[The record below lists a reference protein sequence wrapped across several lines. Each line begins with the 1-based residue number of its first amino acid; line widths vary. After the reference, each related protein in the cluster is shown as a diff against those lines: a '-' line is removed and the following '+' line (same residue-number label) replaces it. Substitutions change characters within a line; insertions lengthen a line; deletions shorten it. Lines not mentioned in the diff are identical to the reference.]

1 MLQRDGSASSSDDD
15 RGSRGAASPRT
26 HPERLRESEAESAA
40 GESAVRSAQS
50 RATEDEARRHRA
62 QSERRSDSES
72 GESSENERRPRRND
86 GGRER
91 GVSRAERPLSPSEGE
106 SSESGEKR
114 ETLLD
119 PNRGSRGHDNLPRSE
134 VRRDGDRSGDSRV
147 HFTDPTARRD
157 GRERRKWSAE
167 HPISSKESEVEL
179 ASTDWRRAAQ
189 RRALRNSDRAKRQ
202 PTAADHSADASGSS
216 SSDGRPRRR
225 RAGRE
230 RAKPAP
236 EPKGAAERR
245 REWESRRGEDDSR
258 DDHRRQT
265 HVHNLSPASPEPF
278 ARPSLAASQQWL
290 ARPDAKIDAESLEA
304 ITREI
309 AMYNHKHWSAGANQL
324 IGRNVEGEERSLL
337 ETLKHLNMNAVAR
350 KASFVPLSSSRSE
363 RWDPM
368 EPDVSGMERSG
379 INQRTR
385 DGAERTYAPGSLP
398 KVRTAI
404 NRWLQYTHGE
414 AHVACLRP
422 RISRDQGNQF
432 LKECYLKMN
441 FIAWCTLTGCSV
453 RTAEGYFSLIQSW
466 HKDQMGYHIAE
477 SECFTDHQFSRV
489 NRGLRHLLPHKS
501 MHRIAHPTSI
511 NEPVLRASLGEVLR
525 IYDEGPLD
533 RSRLQR
539 IRLVLSGNPSYW
551 AGTFKKDLY
560 DDLFY
565 SALTEFMT
573 DGLLRPSEA
582 LPNMKDSNGKRVRSL
597 IHRDD
602 VSFEFGADGKLRK
615 VQVMITPIKQSGSR
629 IGSTEKVPIPVAA
642 DRGGTLRSAE
652 LLHILTALSPVSAEE
667 AATTPLFRYAKELV
681 EMSAKEKKYHTWIS
695 HDRVMRWYRDRARA
709 AGVQHVDLIKMH
721 SFRIG
726 GATAMMAAGISA
738 EEIKTRGRW
747 ASDVYQIY
755 CRVCEGRLLEISKA
769 MSNVRTDS
777 FIGRGDS
784 FFSFAAGANKDL
796 PADVDTEAAGTMD
809 EQADEDELMSEAYSD
824 DEEMGEFGDDDDD
837 DEDYVDEP

>member
-1 MLQRDGSASSSDDD
+1 MLRRDGSASSSDDD
-15 RGSRGAASPRT
+15 RGSRGAASSRT
-26 HPERLRESEAESAA
+26 HPERLRESEEESAA

-62 QSERRSDSES
+62 QSERRSDSGS

-106 SSESGEKR
+106 SSESENR

-119 PNRGSRGHDNLPRSE
+119 PSRGSRGHDNLSRSE

-147 HFTDPTARRD
+147 HFTDPIARHD

-167 HPISSKESEVEL
+167 HPISSKESEVEP

-404 NRWLQYTHGE
+404 NRWLQWF
-414 AHVACLRP
+414 VL
-422 RISRDQGNQF
+422 
-432 LKECYLKMN
+432 
-441 FIAWCTLTGCSV
+441 CSV
-453 RTAEGYFSLIQSW
+453 
-466 HKDQMGYHIAE
+466 
-477 SECFTDHQFSRV
+477 
-489 NRGLRHLLPHKS
+489 
-501 MHRIAHPTSI
+501 
-511 NEPVLRASLGEVLR
+511 
-525 IYDEGPLD
+525 
-533 RSRLQR
+533 
-539 IRLVLSGNPSYW
+539 
-551 AGTFKKDLY
+551 
-560 DDLFY
+560 
-565 SALTEFMT
+565 
-573 DGLLRPSEA
+573 
-582 LPNMKDSNGKRVRSL
+582 
-597 IHRDD
+597 
-602 VSFEFGADGKLRK
+602 
-615 VQVMITPIKQSGSR
+615 
-629 IGSTEKVPIPVAA
+629 
-642 DRGGTLRSAE
+642 DRG
-652 LLHILTALSPVSAEE
+652 
-667 AATTPLFRYAKELV
+667 F
-681 EMSAKEKKYHTWIS
+681 
-695 HDRVMRWYRDRARA
+695 
-709 AGVQHVDLIKMH
+709 
-721 SFRIG
+721 
-726 GATAMMAAGISA
+726 
-738 EEIKTRGRW
+738 
-747 ASDVYQIY
+747 
-755 CRVCEGRLLEISKA
+755 
-769 MSNVRTDS
+769 
-777 FIGRGDS
+777 
-784 FFSFAAGANKDL
+784 
-796 PADVDTEAAGTMD
+796 
-809 EQADEDELMSEAYSD
+809 
-824 DEEMGEFGDDDDD
+824 
-837 DEDYVDEP
+837 